1 MGITKRK
8 KEKIYDK
15 IEKGENKVEDKIMTL
30 ENGLRLQY
38 KVKNKKDTFYIK
50 KDF

>member
-1 MGITKRK
+1 M
-8 KEKIYDK
+8 
-15 IEKGENKVEDKIMTL
+15 EKGENKEEDKIMTL

-38 KVKNKKDTFYIK
+38 KVKDKKDTSYIK

>member
-15 IEKGENKVEDKIMTL
+15 IEKGENKVEDKIMML
-30 ENGLRLQY
+30 GNGFRLQY
-38 KVKNKKDTFYIK
+38 KVKDKEDTSYIK